1 MAGKIE
7 RKMHELAPKK
17 PPKEQD
23 KAFAA
28 QNQGVMGIRKPV
40 SPKETVP
47 EKQSRK
53 AKAPRRV

>member
-28 QNQGVMGIRKPV
+28 QNQGVMGIRKPG

-53 AKAPRRV
+53 AKAPR